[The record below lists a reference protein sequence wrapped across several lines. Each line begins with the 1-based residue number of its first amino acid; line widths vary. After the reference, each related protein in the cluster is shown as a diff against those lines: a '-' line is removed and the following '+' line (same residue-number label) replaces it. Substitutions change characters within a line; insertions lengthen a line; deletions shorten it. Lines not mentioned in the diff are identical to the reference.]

1 MPEINEKQVVEKTRA
16 ESDATN
22 LESRTQIHEADVLQV
37 GKLHEQITELQKI
50 AINNCN
56 NIQKLLPLVPI
67 IPTVEAIVKNQEANT
82 IVGKKVLKV
91 IGVISAVVGLLYL
104 IFHFWGEIKGR

>member
-1 MPEINEKQVVEKTRA
+1 MPEINANYEIQKTRS
-16 ESDATN
+16 ESDQIN

-50 AINNCN
+50 ATNNCN

-82 IVGKKVLKV
+82 IVGAKVLKV
-91 IGVISAVVGLLYL
+91 IGVISAIFGLLYL
-104 IFHFWGEIKGR
+104 IFRFWKELK